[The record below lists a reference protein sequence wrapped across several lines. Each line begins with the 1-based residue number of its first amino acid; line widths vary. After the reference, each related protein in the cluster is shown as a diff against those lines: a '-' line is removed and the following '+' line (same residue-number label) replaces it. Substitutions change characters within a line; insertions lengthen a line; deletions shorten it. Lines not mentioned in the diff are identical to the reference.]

1 MKVQQFQYLPGSGW
15 TSKSESTLAR
25 ADLILAFGSGKDCN
39 GEILTRWRQENYP
52 DAPLLACSTA
62 GEILETTV
70 STNTIALT
78 VIQFD
83 HTQAKLAEITFDE
96 GADSYELGQ
105 NLAAKFAHDDMK
117 LFFVLSDG
125 LHVNGT
131 QLVNGLSS
139 VLPGEA
145 VITGGL
151 AGDGSRFQE
160 TQICVNESFGPKRVG
175 AVALYGEA
183 LEVGYGSLGGWD
195 SFGPD
200 RVITKS
206 DRNIL
211 YELDGQS
218 ALKLYKEYLGEYAS
232 DLPASGLRFPLKVK
246 TPEGKEFVR
255 TLLAID
261 ESGDS
266 MTFAGD
272 LPEGSYA
279 RLMKANFDRLIDGA
293 IGAAESTQGKMSGQ
307 PELAILISCVG
318 RKLVLEQRV
327 EEEVEGVSAVF
338 NDQTP
343 LTGFYSYGEICPL
356 LDEVGCTLHN
366 QTMTITTLSEATE

>member
-1 MKVQQFQYLPGSGW
+1 MQVKQFQYVPDSGW
-15 TSKSESTLAR
+15 SSTSETALER

-39 GEILTRWRQENYP
+39 GEILTGWWQEHYP
-52 DAPLLACSTA
+52 GVPLLGCSTA
-62 GEILETTV
+62 GEILNTEV
-70 STNTIALT
+70 NINTIALT
-78 VIQFD
+78 AIKFD
-83 HTQAKLAEITFDE
+83 STEIRLEEVTFED
-96 GADSYELGQ
+96 GADSFALGQ
-105 NLAAKFAHDDMK
+105 ALAGKFATESMK

-125 LHVNGT
+125 LNVNGT
-131 QLVNGLSS
+131 RLVDGLSD
-139 VLPGEA
+139 VLPAEV

-151 AGDGSRFQE
+151 AGDGKRFQE
-160 TQICVNESFGPKRVG
+160 TQICVNQNYGPCRIG
-175 AVALYGEA
+175 AVAFYGEN
-183 LEVGYGSLGGWD
+183 LDVGYGSLGGWD

-200 RVITKS
+200 RLITKAES
-206 DRNIL
+206 NVL

-232 DLPASGLRFPLKVK
+232 DLPASGLRFPLKVT

-261 ESGDS
+261 EDEDS

-293 IGAAESTQGKMSGQ
+293 IGAAESTQGAMHRQ

-327 EEEVEGVSAVF
+327 EEEVEGVSSVF
-338 NDQTP
+338 DDQAP

-366 QTMTITTLSEATE
+366 QTMTITTLREGLE